1 MSAWLL
7 GLILFV
13 AVALALVHYKPR
25 DLPGIEGFDG
35 AAVSGIED
43 FAGATASAVAAR
55 KEGFAVAAVDPARS
69 PACTARSPAAQSL
82 LARFASIPPSDEA
95 AAELRLL
102 ISKLCCMEADIT
114 APYAGSRTMP
124 LQFRTSHDLEPPST
138 TVGRCLNQSLPQRD
152 IDLALEKYT
161 RRGHELLKTT
171 LPDCDAA
178 PQEFDAVVE
187 SLRRA
192 FGTCQRTPPSMD
204 HPIGVRD
211 MGFWE
216 SQKVADL
223 SAYKGISASP

>member
-1 MSAWLL
+1 MSAWIF
-7 GLILFV
+7 GLILLV
-13 AVALALVHYKPR
+13 VVALALVHYKPR
-25 DLPGIEGFDG
+25 ELPGVEGFDRKEGFDG
-35 AAVSGIED
+35 VIASAVSGRLLED
-43 FAGATASAVAAR
+43 
-55 KEGFAVAAVDPARS
+55 FAVAAVDPARS

-82 LARFASIPPSDEA
+82 LSRFASIPASDEA

-114 APYAGSRTMP
+114 VPSASVRTIP

-178 PQEFDAVVE
+178 PQEFDVVVE

-192 FGTCQRTPPSMD
+192 FGTCQRTQPSMD
-204 HPIGVRD
+204 HPVGVRD